1 MYFPMTK
8 MLSRSALY
16 CGSIAFLVAV
26 SACGD
31 SNTAPGGESE
41 IISRVTLTLTSP
53 SGAVQT
59 VYVDDA
65 DGNGPT
71 APSGQVGTLTLA
83 RGITYTGSVKF
94 ENRLVN
100 PIVDITTEVRAEK
113 DEHRVFYTVTPT
125 GVTLTT
131 TDVDTQNRPLGTTF
145 TKAVATT
152 AATGAGTV
160 GVLLCHYDSVAKVG
174 AATSCAG
181 ETDIN
186 VTFAATITN

>member
-1 MYFPMTK
+1 MSTVPTRR
-8 MLSRSALY
+8 LITAGSLALL
-16 CGSIAFLVAV
+16 AAV

-31 SNTAPGGESE
+31 SSTAPGGETE
-41 IISRVTLTLTSP
+41 IISRVTLTVTSA

-59 VYVDDA
+59 VYIDDA

-71 APSGQVGTLTLA
+71 APSAQVGALSLA
-83 RGITYTGSVKF
+83 RGVSYTGSVKF

-113 DEHRVFYTVTPT
+113 DQHRVFYTVTPT

-131 TDVDTQNRPLGTTF
+131 TDVDTQNRPLGTSF

-174 AATSCAG
+174 TATSCAG

>member
-1 MYFPMTK
+1 MTVAF
-8 MLSRSALY
+8 SRSARAA
-16 CGSIAFLVAV
+16 GSLALALIA
-26 SACGD
+26 SACGE
-31 SNTAPGGESE
+31 SSTAAGGESE
-41 IISRVTLTLTSP
+41 IISRVTLTITSP

-59 VYVDDA
+59 VYIDDA

-71 APSGQVGTLTLA
+71 APSAQVGTLSLA
-83 RGITYTGSVKF
+83 RGVSYTGSVKF

-113 DEHRVFYTVTPT
+113 DEHRVFYAATPT
-125 GVTLTT
+125 GVTVTT

-152 AATGAGTV
+152 AATGSGTV

-174 AATSCAG
+174 TATSCAG